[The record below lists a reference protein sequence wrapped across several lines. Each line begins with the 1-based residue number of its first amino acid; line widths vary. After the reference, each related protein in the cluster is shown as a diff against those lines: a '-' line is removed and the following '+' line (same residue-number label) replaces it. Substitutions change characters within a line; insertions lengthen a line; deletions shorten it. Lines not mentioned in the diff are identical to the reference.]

1 MRLLF
6 VVVVENIAALRA
18 ELRRMVRIWRL
29 PATLI
34 ALEQRCSLRLLA
46 ATFSA
51 ELAFVYSAAAAGPA
65 ILCRFVFRLLAAA
78 VSTEL
83 TGIGSAAA
91 TGPAAL
97 CRFRLRLLAA
107 AVSAELAGVGSTTAA
122 GPGICCRCCCRR
134 GGRGGRRRS
143 RRLRLL
149 RIRRLSVRRLLAVR
163 ILLSIHLLLLSLGK
177 QASHICATGHSG
189 HIHAN
194 KTAHCTHA
202 AFIASCNTHSVCSS
216 TSHSCCC
223 TVRIAEHLDIFQTL
237 SIFRAAAEP
246 AIAGGLG
253 IEKGY
258 AADAWK
264 TADLI
269 SNVGS
274 TAAILYMRDYVTN
287 PDNTRET
294 IVTNYYPCPVFS
306 GGKVTL
312 LQRGVGLFAIKSTDE
327 RKNLG
332 AVVFAKWLAQENSNL
347 NFAMQ
352 AGYLPTNKEALPKL
366 LNNPQDVHNFKYRKL
381 YTCMQQVYKQGTWLH
396 LPHNAAEIQQNLEYG
411 SKNILRAAH
420 QQYLQEIA
428 GGANPQQTLDKLV
441 EESYQ
446 KLLNYKQ

>member
-1 MRLLF
+1 MSVVSKKFSASLYSMLVLLLLCLVTAFSSGCGNKASLDPAKPVTLTIWHVYGNQTNSPFNDTIEKFNASEGKAQGVIVKVASVSSSNVIDKALFASAKQEPGAVPLPVVKSTELLF
-6 VVVVENIAALRA
+6 VNQ
-18 ELRRMVRIWRL
+18 
-29 PATLI
+29 TY
-34 ALEQRCSLRLLA
+34 
-46 ATFSA
+46 FD
-51 ELAFVYSAAAAGPA
+51 
-65 ILCRFVFRLLAAA
+65 RF
-78 VSTEL
+78 
-83 TGIGSAAA
+83 AAA
-91 TGPAAL
+91 TGASTDDFADYDKLFAL
-97 CRFRLRLLAA
+97 CRKYY
-107 AVSAELAGVGSTTAA
+107 TWT
-122 GPGICCRCCCRR
+122 
-134 GGRGGRRRS
+134 GGKNMCQLDDFYNYYLTS
-143 RRLRLL
+143 M
-149 RIRRLSVRRLLAVR
+149 A
-163 ILLSIHLLLLSLGK
+163 SLGDPLIK
-177 QASHICATGHSG
+177 DGKPDLASS
-189 HIHAN
+189 N
-194 KTAHCTHA
+194 FK
-202 AFIASCNTHSVCSS
+202 
-216 TSHSCCC
+216 
-223 TVRIAEHLDIFQTL
+223 R
-237 SIFRAAAEP
+237 IFRAAAEP

-381 YTCMQQVYKQGTWLH
+381 YTCMQQVYKKGTWLH
-396 LPHNAAEIQQNLEYG
+396 LPHKAAEIQQNLEYG

>member
-1 MRLLF
+1 MLPVAKSTELLF
-6 VVVVENIAALRA
+6 VNQ
-18 ELRRMVRIWRL
+18 
-29 PATLI
+29 TY
-34 ALEQRCSLRLLA
+34 
-46 ATFSA
+46 FD
-51 ELAFVYSAAAAGPA
+51 
-65 ILCRFVFRLLAAA
+65 RF
-78 VSTEL
+78 
-83 TGIGSAAA
+83 AAA
-91 TGPAAL
+91 TGASTDDFADYDKLFAL
-97 CRFRLRLLAA
+97 CRKYY
-107 AVSAELAGVGSTTAA
+107 TWT
-122 GPGICCRCCCRR
+122 
-134 GGRGGRRRS
+134 GGKNMCQLDDFYNYYLTS
-143 RRLRLL
+143 M
-149 RIRRLSVRRLLAVR
+149 A
-163 ILLSIHLLLLSLGK
+163 SLGDPLIK
-177 QASHICATGHSG
+177 DGKPDLASS
-189 HIHAN
+189 N
-194 KTAHCTHA
+194 FK
-202 AFIASCNTHSVCSS
+202 
-216 TSHSCCC
+216 
-223 TVRIAEHLDIFQTL
+223 R
-237 SIFRAAAEP
+237 IFRAAAEP

-312 LQRGVGLFAIKSTDE
+312 LQRGVGLFAIKNTDE

-381 YTCMQQVYKQGTWLH
+381 YTCMQQVYKKGAWLH
-396 LPHNAAEIQQNLEYG
+396 LPHKAAEIQQNLEYG

-428 GGANPQQTLDKLV
+428 SGANPQQTLDKLV

>member
-1 MRLLF
+1 MSVVSKKFAASLYSMLVLLLLCIVTAFSSGCGNKASLDPAKPVTLTIWHVYGNQTNSPFNDTIEKFNASEGKAKGVIVKVASVSSSNVIDKALFASAKQEPGAVPLPDLFTAYPRVIPAMHDKLLHWDKYLNKEDLAVYQPEFLAEGYQDKELLMLPVAKSTELLF
-6 VVVVENIAALRA
+6 VNQ
-18 ELRRMVRIWRL
+18 
-29 PATLI
+29 TY
-34 ALEQRCSLRLLA
+34 
-46 ATFSA
+46 FD
-51 ELAFVYSAAAAGPA
+51 
-65 ILCRFVFRLLAAA
+65 RF
-78 VSTEL
+78 
-83 TGIGSAAA
+83 AAA
-91 TGPAAL
+91 TG
-97 CRFRLRLLAA
+97 
-107 AVSAELAGVGSTTAA
+107 
-122 GPGICCRCCCRR
+122 
-134 GGRGGRRRS
+134 
-143 RRLRLL
+143 
-149 RIRRLSVRRLLAVR
+149 
-163 ILLSIHLLLLSLGK
+163 
-177 QASHICATGHSG
+177 ASS
-189 HIHAN
+189 N
-194 KTAHCTHA
+194 FK
-202 AFIASCNTHSVCSS
+202 
-216 TSHSCCC
+216 
-223 TVRIAEHLDIFQTL
+223 R
-237 SIFRAAAEP
+237 IFRAAAEP

-287 PDNTRET
+287 SDNTRET

-352 AGYLPTNKEALPKL
+352 AGYLPTTKEALPKL

>member
-1 MRLLF
+1 MSVVSKKFSASLYSMLVLLLLCLVTAFSSGCGNKASLDPAKPVTLTIWHVYGNQTNSPFNDTIEKFNASEGKAKGVIVKVASVSSSNVIDKALFASAKQEPGAVPLPDLFTAYPRVIPAMHDKLLHWDKYLNKEDLSVYQPEFLAEGYQDKELLMLPVAKSTELLF
-6 VVVVENIAALRA
+6 VNQ
-18 ELRRMVRIWRL
+18 
-29 PATLI
+29 TY
-34 ALEQRCSLRLLA
+34 
-46 ATFSA
+46 FD
-51 ELAFVYSAAAAGPA
+51 
-65 ILCRFVFRLLAAA
+65 RF
-78 VSTEL
+78 
-83 TGIGSAAA
+83 AAA
-91 TGPAAL
+91 TGA
-97 CRFRLRLLAA
+97 
-107 AVSAELAGVGSTTAA
+107 STDDFYNYYLTSMA
-122 GPGICCRCCCRR
+122 
-134 GGRGGRRRS
+134 
-143 RRLRLL
+143 
-149 RIRRLSVRRLLAVR
+149 
-163 ILLSIHLLLLSLGK
+163 SLGDPLIK
-177 QASHICATGHSG
+177 DGKPDLASS
-189 HIHAN
+189 N
-194 KTAHCTHA
+194 FK
-202 AFIASCNTHSVCSS
+202 
-216 TSHSCCC
+216 
-223 TVRIAEHLDIFQTL
+223 R
-237 SIFRAAAEP
+237 IFRAAAEP